1 MKLKSPVDRCGTEF
15 GGGNGWDGW
24 TGHVGK
30 HLETTAKVRVNHGVS
45 QSTIEDG
52 DEDEDARGEE
62 E

>member
-1 MKLKSPVDRCGTEF
+1 LIIDWAFQQRIVEPNGTDGYRLCG
-15 GGGNGWDGW
+15 
-24 TGHVGK
+24 
-30 HLETTAKVRVNHGVS
+30 NHGVS